1 MHDFNTADRQQNG
14 FDLIPSGTVLPLVM
28 TIRPGGAGEGGWLC
42 DSQSSDAQMLD
53 CEFTVESGPYA
64 KRKVWQ
70 MFTLTGGKLNEKGES
85 IGGNISRATLRAIL
99 ESARNIQPDDMSDA
113 ARAARCINGWQDFCG
128 ITFWARLGVEKDK
141 TGQYSD
147 KNRIACVLTPDM
159 KDYGKMGE
167 APAGGRTG
175 GSSSAAAVSAPA
187 WGAAAPA
194 VSSAPAPAPAQPA
207 VQPSEAA
214 AVARASGLTDGDS
227 GANAASGQ
235 MPPPQPAQ
243 GAPVPAWAR

>member
-14 FDLIPSGTVLPLVM
+14 FDLIPSGTVLPLAM
-28 TIRPGGAGEGGWLC
+28 TIRPGGAGEGGWLR

-64 KRKVWQ
+64 KRKLWQ

-85 IGGNISRATLRAIL
+85 IGGNISRAALRAIL
-99 ESARNIQPDDMSDA
+99 ESARNIEPDDMSDA
-113 ARAARCINGWQDFCG
+113 ARTARCINGWQDFCG

-147 KNRIACVLTPDM
+147 KNKIACVLTPDM
-159 KDYGKMGE
+159 KDYGKMSE
-167 APAGGRTG
+167 APAGHPG
-175 GSSSAAAVSAPA
+175 GSSSAAPAPAPA
-187 WGAAAPA
+187 WGASAPA
-194 VSSAPAPAPAQPA
+194 ASPAPAPAQVP

-214 AVARASGLTDGDS
+214 AP
-227 GANAASGQ
+227 GQ
-235 MPPPQPAQ
+235 MPPAQ
-243 GAPVPAWAR
+243 AAPVPAWAR